1 MSRIGFLPEIKGKAK
16 CAKVWRLGCWMKYPA
31 LSSVST
37 VGQSCPL
44 VALHPAKELL
54 QLLLDC
60 TVVSTEVQ
68 WLAWIVLLQERST

>member
-1 MSRIGFLPEIKGKAK
+1 
-16 CAKVWRLGCWMKYPA
+16 MKYPA